1 MQKDKES
8 IRKRKEI
15 KEDLKDLKKRTSRQN
30 KSYKKVKD
38 LFAKELKERREVV
51 TPRLQKQHFLMKQA
65 LESSKI

>member
-1 MQKDKES
+1 MQKDKDS

-15 KEDLKDLKKRTSRQN
+15 KEDLKYLKKRTSRQN

-51 TPRLQKQHFLMKQA
+51 TLRLQKHYFLMKQA

>member
-15 KEDLKDLKKRTSRQN
+15 KEDLKYLKKRTSRQN

-51 TPRLQKQHFLMKQA
+51 TPRLQKQYFLMKQA

>member
-15 KEDLKDLKKRTSRQN
+15 KEDLKYLKKRTSRQN
-30 KSYKKVKD
+30 KKIKD

-51 TPRLQKQHFLMKQA
+51 TLRLQKHYFLMKQA